1 MKAPWIVIAVVITVL
16 AFVFLRSRNASAQES
31 MDGKTLVQLAKAG
44 SDLKKPHEIDF
55 FFYFPNQDQAKKAAD
70 KLAALGLST
79 KIDRAAKG
87 SNWVI
92 HGNKTMVPSEAEL
105 QRLRRYFDEIA
116 AAQGGEYDG
125 WGAEVV
131 N

>member
-1 MKAPWIVIAVVITVL
+1 
-16 AFVFLRSRNASAQES
+16 
-31 MDGKTLVQLAKAG
+31 MDCKTLVQLAKAG

-55 FFYFPNQDQAKKAAD
+55 FFYFPTQDQAKKAAP

-116 AAQGGEYDG
+116 AAQGGDYDG

>member
-1 MKAPWIVIAVVITVL
+1 LKAQWIVIAVVITVL
-16 AFVFLRSRNASAQES
+16 AFGFLRSRNASTRES

-44 SDLKKPHEIDF
+44 SDIKKLHNIDF
-55 FFYFPNQDQAKKAAD
+55 FFYFPTQDEAEKAAP

-79 KIDRAAKG
+79 KMDRAAKG

-92 HGNKTMVPSEAEL
+92 HGTKTMVPSEVEL
-105 QRLRRYFDEIA
+105 ERLRRSFDEIA
-116 AAQGGEYDG
+116 TAQSGDYDG